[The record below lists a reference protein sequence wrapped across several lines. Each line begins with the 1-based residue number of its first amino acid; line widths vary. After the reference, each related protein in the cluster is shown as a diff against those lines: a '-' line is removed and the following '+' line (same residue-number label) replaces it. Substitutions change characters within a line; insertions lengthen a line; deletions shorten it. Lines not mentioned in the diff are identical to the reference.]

1 MPTDPV
7 TIALASLA
15 VGLVI
20 GTLIG
25 RTLSGAT
32 KQRRTLTEELRK
44 KDDELK
50 TYQHK
55 VTEHFITTSELVN
68 NLTHS
73 YKEVHQHL
81 ADSAMTLTNP
91 EVSNKLLEAG
101 SGNLGIAHT
110 TNSSTID
117 SPQPP
122 KDYTPILTAYSTK
135 ATAWRRIRPALQPN
149 PQKKQPAA
157 KKTQRPRSSNSDS
170 GNAHKKAGLSTR
182 LFYVQVKNYVA
193 E

>member
-1 MPTDPV
+1 
-7 TIALASLA
+7 LASLA

-20 GTLIG
+20 GTIVG

-32 KQRRTLTEELRK
+32 KQRRTLTDELRK

-81 ADSAMTLTNP
+81 AASAMTLTNP
-91 EVSNKLLEAG
+91 EISNKLLEAG
-101 SGNLGIAHT
+101 SGNLGLAHT
-110 TNSSTID
+110 ADSNTID

-122 KDYTPILTAYSTK
+122 KDYTPDVSGVLDESYGLEKNKANASAEPSEAAAESEKNSVEEDPTTK
-135 ATAWRRIRPALQPN
+135 
-149 PQKKQPAA
+149 
-157 KKTQRPRSSNSDS
+157 
-170 GNAHKKAGLSTR
+170 
-182 LFYVQVKNYVA
+182 VA
-193 E
+193 

>member
-1 MPTDPV
+1 VPTDPI

-20 GTLIG
+20 GTLVG

-50 TYQHK
+50 T
-55 VTEHFITTSELVN
+55 
-68 NLTHS
+68 
-73 YKEVHQHL
+73 QHL
-81 ADSAMTLTNP
+81 AASAMTLTNP

-110 TNSSTID
+110 VDDSSID

-122 KDYTPILTAYSTK
+122 KDYTPDINGVLDESYGLEKNK
-135 ATAWRRIRPALQPN
+135 A
-149 PQKKQPAA
+149 K
-157 KKTQRPRSSNSDS
+157 
-170 GNAHKKAGLSTR
+170 
-182 LFYVQVKNYVA
+182 VA
-193 E
+193 ETQPTEEPAENENNAEEEDPTTKVA

>member
-1 MPTDPV
+1 MPTDPI

-20 GTLIG
+20 GTLLG

-32 KQRRTLTEELRK
+32 KQRRTLTDELRK

-101 SGNLGIAHT
+101 SGSLGITHT
-110 TNSSTID
+110 ADSSTID

-122 KDYTPILTAYSTK
+122 KDYTPDINGVLDESYGLEKNKAK
-135 ATAWRRIRPALQPN
+135 ATQD
-149 PQKKQPAA
+149 QPAQEPA
-157 KKTQRPRSSNSDS
+157 ESEN
-170 GNAHKKAGLSTR
+170 NAEDNDPTTK
-182 LFYVQVKNYVA
+182 VA
-193 E
+193 